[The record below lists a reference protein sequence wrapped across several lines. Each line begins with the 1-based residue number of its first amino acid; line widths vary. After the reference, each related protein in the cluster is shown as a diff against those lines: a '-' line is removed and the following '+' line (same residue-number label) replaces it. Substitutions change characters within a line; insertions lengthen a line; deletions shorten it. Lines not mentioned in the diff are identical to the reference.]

1 MNGIY
6 GHGGVFLLSK
16 SEELSTTGGST
27 DFPRTGAA
35 DRDDRKPVTGDY
47 NALCDFCRPP
57 DQLRALIHLERVFN
71 GFVTT
76 FTPNRVT
83 SPHVSSCRPDT
94 RPGRAERL
102 ALEYSQITR

>member
-35 DRDDRKPVTGDY
+35 DRDDRKPVTGDH

-76 FTPNRVT
+76 FTPNREHRLTFRRACQIRAQVALNG
-83 SPHVSSCRPDT
+83 SP
-94 RPGRAERL
+94 
-102 ALEYSQITR
+102 